1 MEIVGLIVN
10 TCSWYGTQ
18 QCSAISIYTTGTQ
31 RYTY

>member
-1 MEIVGLIVN
+1 MVN
-10 TCSWYGTQ
+10 TCTWYGTQ

>member
-1 MEIVGLIVN
+1 MKIAGLMVN
-10 TCSWYGTQ
+10 TCIEYRTQ